1 VFSMLKFNLVLALL
15 FVNISA
21 YAEDEKFIGCVI
33 ERSKVSTPFGKM
45 DATDSLIKRNQPLIS
60 VKDGKFTML
69 VGNFQSEELFPDG
82 IEYHFIGEPKL
93 SQYSN
98 TYQWDYLKNLGKIGD
113 RDYYENWN
121 VIINRESLDMSESH
135 RKTDTFGKHAL
146 DKYYSCRLI
155 DKENFEK
162 YKTEMSEVYMGLNAD
177 ARKKEKEEQVE
188 RESKSKI

>member
-1 VFSMLKFNLVLALL
+1 MLKLNLVLALL

-33 ERSKVSTPFGKM
+33 ERSKASTPFSKS

-98 TYQWDYLKNLGKIGD
+98 TYQWDYSKNLGNIGD
-113 RDYYENWN
+113 RDYYQNWN

-135 RKTDTFGKHAL
+135 RKTDMLGKHAL

-155 DKENFEK
+155 DKESFEK

-177 ARKKEKEEQVE
+177 ARKKEKEEQAE